1 MRNALL
7 SVLLS
12 LGLTCAVGCQQKQRT
27 TPVAGPVV
35 TQSGPAMP
43 AHDRPPEDTRP
54 SDPTTIS
61 SVKPP
66 YQPTV
71 PDEDKSAL
79 LYQAQLDLLRIL
91 ICSDEV
97 MVVNGEETS
106 TDVMLQVT
114 SEHFTDLGFRVLDGA
129 PCPAY
134 TSSPREL
141 ASLANERDV
150 DMFVLLRGTSKQV
163 DKLGNFYSFEAEGRA
178 KVAQISGNELLTTQS
193 AFVRGKRGLNIRQAA
208 ESALGVCGDEL
219 AKKCSDEILR
229 KSARGALVRR
239 VRVDGLRSAK
249 LVDYVRV
256 GLAGKPGVQSV
267 ALSSWDQA
275 TGTAVFWVRLDA
287 SAKENLAAYLEQ
299 LTDIKL
305 KVERLD
311 QTGAESQKKGLF
323 GF

>member
-7 SVLLS
+7 SVLVL
-12 LGLTCAVGCQQKQRT
+12 LGLTWAVGCQQKQRT

-35 TQSGPAMP
+35 TSPGPAMP
-43 AHDRPPEDTRP
+43 AQDRPPEDTRP

-66 YQPTV
+66 FQPAV
-71 PDEDKSAL
+71 PDEDKAAL
-79 LYQAQLDLLRIL
+79 FYKAQLDLLRIL

-97 MVVNGEETS
+97 MTVSGEEVS
-106 TDVMLQVT
+106 TDVMRQQT
-114 SEHFTDLGFRVLDGA
+114 AEHFSNLGFRVLDGS
-129 PCPAY
+129 PCPSYDAPPNQL
-134 TSSPREL
+134 S
-141 ASLANERDV
+141 SLANQRDV
-150 DMFVLLRGTSKQV
+150 DMFVLLRGKSKQV
-163 DKLGNFYSFEAEGRA
+163 DKFGNFYSFEAEGRA
-178 KVAQISGNELLTTQS
+178 KVAQIIGNELLTTQS
-193 AFVRGKRGLNIRQAA
+193 ALVRGKRGLNVQQAA
-208 ESALGVCGDEL
+208 ESALTVCGDEL

-239 VRVDGLRSAK
+239 LHIDGLRSAK

-256 GLAGKPGVQSV
+256 GLSGKPGVQSV

-299 LTDIKL
+299 LEGIKL

-311 QTGAESQKKGLF
+311 QTGSESHKKGLLEF
-323 GF
+323 